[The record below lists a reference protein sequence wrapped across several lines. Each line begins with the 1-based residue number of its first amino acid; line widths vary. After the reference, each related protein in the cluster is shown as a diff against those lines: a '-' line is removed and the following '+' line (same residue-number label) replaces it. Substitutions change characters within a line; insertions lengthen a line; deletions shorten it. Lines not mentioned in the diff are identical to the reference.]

1 MTDNGLEG
9 IAMAHNDLCLFLDEI
24 SECDPH
30 KIGAMAYMLVNG
42 SGKTRATTQGLARK
56 VMRWTLGG
64 VSTGEEQLA
73 DIIKTTGKNPK
84 AGQLQISRRRF
95 LCFCEKIS
103 R

>member
-24 SECDPH
+24 SECDPY

-73 DIIKTTGKNPK
+73 DIIKTTGKN
-84 AGQLQISRRRF
+84 
-95 LCFCEKIS
+95 
-103 R
+103 